1 MTPNQPS
8 AVYSAASRHLHW
20 LTAGFVFVMIPVG
33 VIMSDRGDRNIW
45 DATTNAL
52 YSGHKLAGFILMF
65 ILVARLG
72 WRLAKGA
79 PPDEPTLEPWQKTL
93 SHVVH
98 WAMYALLFGMVITGW
113 VGVSLFPALE
123 IFGLFSLPG
132 IVAPNEKAAATAFM
146 LHRIFGYALA
156 GLIAMHVGAALFHH
170 FVRRDGVLRRMLP
183 KRG

>member
-98 WAMYALLFGMVITGW
+98 WAMYALLFGMVVTGW
-113 VGVSLFPALE
+113 VGVSLFRRWRSS
-123 IFGLFSLPG
+123 GCSLCRGSWRRTRRRRRPRSCCTG
-132 IVAPNEKAAATAFM
+132 SSATGWRA
-146 LHRIFGYALA
+146 
-156 GLIAMHVGAALFHH
+156 
-170 FVRRDGVLRRMLP
+170 
-183 KRG
+183 